1 MRLYEFT
8 GKTIEEMLAEIDR
21 RGFLKG
27 LGAAAATAA
36 IPSMA
41 KAAPFSHSKNVDP
54 MTNKERGKSSAVKS
68 DNSDA
73 VLTIQWPGHE
83 APGVWISIP
92 KNNTMDFTNDIIM
105 SSRIKING
113 NISNLK
119 LWQLSG
125 GNYNQAK
132 LDISPNTV
140 LKASGDLWIEIP
152 MFRGERKIFKFTLE
166 QDKETKKFKQ
176 DDDEQ
181 DAIDAKQLEK
191 QKQMRQDQESSRLQK
206 EKDNQEEIL
215 KKEKE
220 SREIEKQQQEKQQ
233 QDKENKEN
241 IKDLKTIIS
250 KNIVNRLEIIIPKA
264 KQKINDAHYFHRSY
278 MQDYEATVRFDINK
292 MGAISNFAIVK
303 ASQSGNASI
312 SNILSDKQLYKFSA
326 MPEELF
332 NKVSKEQEVIH
343 LEITYN
349 RPRIGSEDAPVPIIS
364 LK

>member
-8 GKTIEEMLAEIDR
+8 GTTIEEMLAEIDR

-41 KAAPFSHSKNVDP
+41 KAAPFSHGKNVDP
-54 MTNKERGKSSAVKS
+54 MTNKERGKNSTVKS

-73 VLTIQWPGHE
+73 VLTIQWPSHE
-83 APGVWISIP
+83 YPGVWISIP
-92 KNNTMDFTNDIIM
+92 KNNTMDFTNDIIT

-132 LDISPNTV
+132 IDISPNTV

-181 DAIDAKQLEK
+181 DAVDAKQLAKQGQIDAAKKAEAEK
-191 QKQMRQDQESSRLQK
+191 AEAENTEEFQKQLEKMKAAKAEREAK
-206 EKDNQEEIL
+206 VEKDAA
-215 KKEKE
+215 EK
-220 SREIEKQQQEKQQ
+220 
-233 QDKENKEN
+233 
-241 IKDLKTIIS
+241 
-250 KNIVNRLEIIIPKA
+250 
-264 KQKINDAHYFHRSY
+264 DAA
-278 MQDYEATVRFDINK
+278 E
-292 MGAISNFAIVK
+292 K
-303 ASQSGNASI
+303 ASEE
-312 SNILSDKQLYKFSA
+312 KYKAEREARRQAFWKRYV
-326 MPEELF
+326 E
-332 NKVSKEQEVIH
+332 KK
-343 LEITYN
+343 
-349 RPRIGSEDAPVPIIS
+349 
-364 LK
+364 

>member
-92 KNNTMDFTNDIIM
+92 KNNTMDFTNDIIV

-132 LDISPNTV
+132 IDISPNEV

-181 DAIDAKQLEK
+181 DAIDAKQLAK
-191 QKQMRQDQESSRLQK
+191 QKQMKQDSDKLPSAPTTANDIKMAQDERNKAREQAGK
-206 EKDNQEEIL
+206 AKTQDEKDAAEKVFKAADERW
-215 KKEKE
+215 KE
-220 SREIEKQQQEKQQ
+220 
-233 QDKENKEN
+233 
-241 IKDLKTIIS
+241 LV
-250 KNIVNRLEIIIPKA
+250 KN
-264 KQKINDAHYFHRSY
+264 YFAQR
-278 MQDYEATVRFDINK
+278 
-292 MGAISNFAIVK
+292 
-303 ASQSGNASI
+303 
-312 SNILSDKQLYKFSA
+312 
-326 MPEELF
+326 
-332 NKVSKEQEVIH
+332 
-343 LEITYN
+343 
-349 RPRIGSEDAPVPIIS
+349 
-364 LK
+364 